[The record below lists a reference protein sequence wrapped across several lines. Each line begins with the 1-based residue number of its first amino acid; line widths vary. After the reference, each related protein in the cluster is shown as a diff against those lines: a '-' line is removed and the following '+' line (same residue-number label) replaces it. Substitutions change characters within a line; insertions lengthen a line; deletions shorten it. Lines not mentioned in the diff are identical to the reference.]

1 MVKNI
6 LAIRAWH
13 RPAGFSLV
21 EVLAAMAVLVMIVLM
36 ISQVFTGV
44 SQAFSQGMITTEQG
58 SAGRSALNF
67 MVAEL
72 QGAMCDDR
80 VPIKIAYDTEGSAL
94 KGELTFL
101 TQNVFMKPG
110 GSTQRRS
117 AQVVKYGL
125 YSYPGSATD
134 PKRWQLW
141 RNFEDDKIKVSE
153 VYVDGTLPDLPFEQE
168 SGSGS
173 QGGLLLDNVCGL
185 KIVAITASGER
196 FEEGIFGSLDKEG
209 NQPDKDPAVALEI
222 YLEVLGQE
230 YTARVGVQNRA
241 KAELLNSRYFTR
253 VNLLNAVG
261 HRYDN
266 MKVEAV
272 EAVEVVP

>member
-67 MVAEL
+67 MAAEL
-72 QGAMCDDR
+72 QGAMCDDL
-80 VPIKIAYDTEGSAL
+80 VPIEIAYNTEGSAL

-101 TQNVFMKPG
+101 TQNVSITLKPWEKQEE
-110 GSTQRRS
+110 TPPPPRRS
-117 AQVVKYGL
+117 AQVVKYRL
-125 YSYPGSATD
+125 HKYLDSD

-141 RNFEDDKIKVSE
+141 RSFEDDKKKVSE
-153 VYVDGTLPDLPFEQE
+153 VYTDGKFPSLPQD
-168 SGSGS
+168 S
-173 QGGLLLDNVCGL
+173 LLLDNVCGL

-196 FEEGIFGSLDKEG
+196 FEKGTFGAQEKDE
-209 NQPDKDPAVALEI
+209 DAHDPAVALEI
-222 YLEVLGQE
+222 YLEVLGRE
-230 YTARVGVQNRA
+230 YAARVGVQNRA
-241 KAELLNSRYFTR
+241 RAELLSSRYFTR

-261 HRYDN
+261 HQYDN
-266 MKVEAV
+266 K
-272 EAVEVVP
+272 VEVVP

>member
-1 MVKNI
+1 MVKNNS
-6 LAIRAWH
+6 AICGRH

-44 SQAFSQGMITTEQG
+44 SQAFSVGMITTEQG

-67 MVAEL
+67 MAAEL

-80 VPIKIAYDTEGSAL
+80 VPIEIAYTESGSAL
-94 KGELTFL
+94 KGELTFV
-101 TQNVFMKPG
+101 TQNVFMTKPG
-110 GSTQRRS
+110 GSAERRS

-141 RNFEDDKIKVSE
+141 RSFEDDKAEVSK
-153 VYVDGTLPDLPFEQE
+153 VYVDGEFPDLP
-168 SGSGS
+168 SKPAAGN
-173 QGGLLLDNVCGL
+173 QGGLLLDNICGL

-196 FEEGIFGSLDKEG
+196 FEEGVFGSLDDDG

-230 YTARVGVQNRA
+230 YAARVGVQNRA
-241 KAELLNSRYFTR
+241 KAELLSSRYFTR

-266 MKVEAV
+266 KV